1 MNAFKDAFG
10 AESIA
15 SEAAAAAASKTLS
28 DDKGKNISGPLLID
42 VDAAGNVVCFKT
54 NLKKIA

>member
-54 NLKKIA
+54 N